1 MTTWKLPST
10 PPHDFFLC
18 LDINEYF
25 DHEHDPEQVFEEG
38 FHRPVK
44 AGDQFV
50 VVTIF
55 FNGDPD
61 QPEFSVTTD
70 ADLSEEEID
79 DANQS
84 IRRMLGIEIDL
95 KPLYKQVENDPVLG
109 SLTDEFYGFKRLSH
123 ASVFDDAVN
132 RIIQTQI
139 SHKPTAKKMVY
150 AVREAYGNMIPWQNG
165 YLAAWPQPI
174 DLIGAD
180 PVSMR
185 EHGLSKR
192 KGEYIIG
199 LANEFVSGNLSNE
212 HLEKIPA
219 ENFYEELTNV
229 RGLGPTTVQDLMFL
243 RTRPDA
249 VFPSNKSKGKEKG
262 LRRWITLSY
271 GEDPDTITEEHFQEL
286 ITNWKGQEAL
296 AVEYLFLNYVMRMKE
311 RQAK

>member
-1 MTTWKLPST
+1 MTSWKLTST

-25 DHEHDPEQVFEEG
+25 DHEHDPEKVFEEG
-38 FHRPVK
+38 FYRPVK

-50 VVTIF
+50 VVNIF

-61 QPEFSVTTD
+61 EPEFTITAD
-70 ADLSEEEID
+70 ADLNEEEIE
-79 DANQS
+79 DANRS
-84 IRRMLGIEIDL
+84 IKRMLGTEIDL
-95 KPLYKQVENDPVLG
+95 KPLYNQAEKDAVL
-109 SLTDEFYGFKRLSH
+109 SPLINEFYGFKRLSR

-150 AVREAYGNMIPWQNG
+150 GVREAYANMIPWQDG

-185 EHGLSKR
+185 EYGLSKR

-212 HLEKIPA
+212 YLEKIPA
-219 ENFYEELTNV
+219 ENFYGELTKV
-229 RGLGPTTVQDLMFL
+229 RGLGPTTVQDLMLF
-243 RTRPDA
+243 RVRPDA

-262 LRRWITLSY
+262 LRRWITMSY
-271 GEDPDTITEEHFQEL
+271 GEDPDTISEENFQEL
-286 ITNWKGQEAL
+286 ISNWKGQEAL
-296 AVEYLFLNYVMRMKE
+296 AVEYLFINYVMKMKE
-311 RQAK
+311 RKAK